1 MNALHTSCIG
11 QRKISREPSSR
22 HSFLLSAVP
31 KVLAVTRS
39 TRTKDV
45 QAAVQQFYKQRIGY
59 PVAHKVLQVLQRKD
73 IEVERDEFR
82 KLPAYLEVLKKEDPS
97 GHFILKTDPATERFQ
112 RLFVSPSACQNTFR
126 FCPKIIA
133 CDGTFT
139 KSKFRQTLLFA
150 VTIDGNDEV
159 VVLAW
164 ALVESENEDSWSFFL
179 KELKW
184 YVYIVGGA
192 AELLHWH

>member
-1 MNALHTSCIG
+1 MPYIPVVSVRQSL
-11 QRKISREPSSR
+11 Q
-22 HSFLLSAVP
+22 SFLLSAVP

-39 TRTKDV
+39 TKAKDI

-59 PVAHKVLQVLQRKD
+59 QAAHKALQALQKKD
-73 IEVERDEFR
+73 IGLERDEFG
-82 KLPAYLEVLKKEDPS
+82 KIPAYLEVLKKKDPF
-97 GHFILKTDPATERFQ
+97 GHFILKTDPTERFQ
-112 RLFVSPSACQNTFR
+112 RLFISPSVCRDTFR
-126 FCPKIIA
+126 SCPRIVA

-164 ALVESENEDSWSFFL
+164 ALLESENEDTWSFFL
-179 KELKW
+179 KELKR
-184 YVYIVGGA
+184 YALPVTQHYYKY
-192 AELLHWH
+192 